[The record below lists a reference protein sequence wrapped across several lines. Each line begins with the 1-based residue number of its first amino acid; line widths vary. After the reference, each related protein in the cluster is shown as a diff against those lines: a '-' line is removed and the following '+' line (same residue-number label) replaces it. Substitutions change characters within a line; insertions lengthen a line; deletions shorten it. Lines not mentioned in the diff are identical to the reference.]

1 MTVAPNRGM
10 SRWKTFSIILAI
22 GILIRLSFLLSV
34 ADKPLMSDAA
44 SYNNMSLQLVSGEP
58 FVPYWPP
65 GLPLYLAAVH
75 KLLGP
80 ATIAARLAML
90 VFYLCTSFFV
100 YRTAALMTAS
110 RAAGNVALAFLAVS
124 PASIH
129 SSVEPLTQLP
139 AAMLLTIIAYCLIR
153 LEFEQSMATMIL
165 LAFSTA
171 FLALVRPSSL
181 LLLSVLPLYLL
192 WRTRKWVPALAVI
205 LIPFVVVGAWI
216 GYVYV
221 RTGQFVKIN
230 TANSVNFYLGNN
242 PYTPIYRTWW
252 LGSHHSPPEAPI
264 AFVQQRARIM
274 ELDATAQ
281 EAEFSRLA
289 QEHIREHPGLFL
301 LRSLNRICTYFAFD
315 TLTGAYL
322 IGNYGIPKPLGFV
335 TIAVDA
341 FIYILI
347 AIGSILY
354 FTVPRYKEASTAAF
368 LLLGVVLLYAL
379 PYFFAFSHPSY
390 HYPIEPLLMIL
401 SSGFF
406 VHLVTGKSVSLR
418 SIVTHRSALTT
429 AAVVVFSF
437 IQVEFLSIMMLH
449 RM

>member
-1 MTVAPNRGM
+1 
-10 SRWKTFSIILAI
+10 
-22 GILIRLSFLLSV
+22 
-34 ADKPLMSDAA
+34 MSDAA

-80 ATIAARLAML
+80 LAIGARLAML
-90 VFYLCTSFFV
+90 VFYLCTSLFV

-110 RAAGNVALAFLAVS
+110 QSAGNVALAFLAVS

-153 LEFEQSMATMIL
+153 LEFEQSMANMIL
-165 LAFSTA
+165 LALAAA

-181 LLLSVLPLYLL
+181 LLLGVLPLYLL
-192 WRTRKWVPALAVI
+192 WRTRKWAPTLAVAVI
-205 LIPFVVVGAWI
+205 AFVVVGAWI
-216 GYVYV
+216 GYVYEK
-221 RTGQFVKIN
+221 TGQVVKIN

-264 AFVQQRARIM
+264 AFVQQRTRIM
-274 ELDATAQ
+274 ELDAAAQ
-281 EAEFSRLA
+281 EVEYSRLA
-289 QEHIREHPGLFL
+289 QEHIREHPALFL

-315 TLTGAYL
+315 TFTGAYL
-322 IGNYGIPKPLGFV
+322 MGNYGVPKLLGFA
-335 TIAVDA
+335 TIAADA

-347 AIGSILY
+347 AIGSILF
-354 FTVPRYKEASTAAF
+354 FTMPRFKEASPAPF
-368 LLLGVVLLYAL
+368 LLLGLALLYAL

-406 VHLVTGKSVSLR
+406 VHLVTGRGVSAR
-418 SIVTHRSALTT
+418 RIMTHQSTLAT
-429 AAVVVFSF
+429 ASLVAFSF